1 MQLSVSS
8 LGSMALLQ
16 HQAVKSVW
24 TPLNFQYPQT
34 DRWLCYRDCIP
45 KCGKVSNFQYPQT
58 DRWLCYRDC
67 IPKCGK
73 VSNFQYPRSDRWLCY
88 RDCIPKCGKVSN
100 FQYPRSDRWLC
111 YSRRSTAR
119 SRHRSLSVSSLG
131 SMALL
136 LNLWRCSKNR
146 KWSFSILP
154 RIDCSVTAS
163 DERRQL
169 HDVAFQYPR
178 SDRWLCYPQFKP
190 SHQYLTQNFQYPP
203 SDRWLCYSFSL
214 SFARPTVV
222 NFQYPPSDRWLCYAD
237 CHLPGWLSKNTFSIL
252 PRIDGLCYLN
262 TRGCQPL
269 CFRARIFSIPFSI
282 LARIDGSVNL

>member
-45 KCGKVSNFQYPQT
+45 NVVKCPTFSILKRIDGSVTVIAYPNVVKCPTFSILTRIDGSVTVIAYPNVVKCPTFSILARIDGSVTQDAVRHDRDTGRFQYP
-58 DRWLCYRDC
+58 
-67 IPKCGK
+67 P
-73 VSNFQYPRSDRWLCY
+73 SDRWLCY
-88 RDCIPKCGKVSN
+88 K
-100 FQYPRSDRWLC
+100 
-111 YSRRSTAR
+111 
-119 SRHRSLSVSSLG
+119 SL
-131 SMALL
+131 
-136 LNLWRCSKNR
+136 RCSKNR

-154 RIDCSVTAS
+154 RIDGSVTAS

-178 SDRWLCYPQFKP
+178 SDRWLGHPQFEP

-222 NFQYPPSDRWLCYAD
+222 NFQYPHSDRWLCYAD
-237 CHLPGWLSKNTFSIL
+237 CHLPGWLSNTFSIL
-252 PRIDGLCYLN
+252 PRIDGSD
-262 TRGCQPL
+262 TPVDVTL
-269 CFRARIFSIPFSI
+269 CFRVSFSI
-282 LARIDGSVNL
+282 LARIDGSVTL